1 MVAKTILLIFLGASF
16 SFKLRSHQ
24 TKGNPKN
31 KKNPNSFEQRTRHF
45 IHSVR
50 RTVSEK
56 GKTRKLGKEEKR
68 RKRKMG
74 ACFSQPGE
82 ELPTLSDDEIKQLRD
97 KGCVPCVATPS
108 VDFEGKNQL

>member
-1 MVAKTILLIFLGASF
+1 M
-16 SFKLRSHQ
+16 
-24 TKGNPKN
+24 
-31 KKNPNSFEQRTRHF
+31 
-45 IHSVR
+45 
-50 RTVSEK
+50 SEK
-56 GKTRKLGKEEKR
+56 GKTRKLGKEEENKKR
-68 RKRKMG
+68 IMG

>member
-1 MVAKTILLIFLGASF
+1 
-16 SFKLRSHQ
+16 
-24 TKGNPKN
+24 
-31 KKNPNSFEQRTRHF
+31 
-45 IHSVR
+45 
-50 RTVSEK
+50 
-56 GKTRKLGKEEKR
+56 
-68 RKRKMG
+68 MG